1 MFKKCLAEFLG
12 TAFLVLIGCGVAVL
26 TSDVT
31 ATALA
36 FGLSIVAVGYSFGEI
51 SGGHFNPAVSLG
63 MAING
68 RISWKDFGFYLL
80 SQVLGGLFGS
90 LILGLVLNSFSSLGS
105 NSMSST
111 ILTLTNNTNY
121 HAYAIG
127 LLAELILTYLF
138 VFVILMVTSKKDNKM
153 SVLVIG
159 LTLTLVHLIGIKITG
174 TSVNPARSLG
184 PAILEAFT
192 GNTSAIKQIWIFL
205 LGPSIGAALAG
216 FSYEA
221 LMNKETSKEK
231 EENK

>member
-1 MFKKCLAEFLG
+1 MLKKCLAEFLG

-221 LMNKETSKEK
+221 LINKETSKEK